1 MPGVEELIPRMR
13 QGIDLTKA
21 GLSVEE
27 GFIASRIDGRT
38 TVKDIAIII
47 GKSKEE
53 TEKILK
59 RLSRAGVIVLSQ
71 EAQEIEE
78 EKDPSGEYGR
88 YIFPPS
94 LMMEEGDLDSETRKK
109 IIWVH
114 DHLDKWTFYELL
126 QANRKA
132 DAKDLKKAYFE
143 RSKEWHPDRFRKP
156 NLGSFKRMIEDIFK
170 KIQEAHNTLSDPK
183 ARETYDEE
191 NILMLDEDAISEML
205 AKQRK
210 AEREERRAQETLERR
225 RKKNPIRQRLTKAKE
240 FFEEAERLRT
250 EGQLLEALRSVQ
262 TAVAYDPRDEYKVLE
277 EELKIS
283 AGQHKIG
290 PFMRRGAHEESMTN
304 WEEAAAAF
312 TEAVRFSPE
321 NGEARLRLAYNLVM
335 STRDPHEASNHAHK
349 AVALLPN
356 EPEAHFVL
364 GLCYE
369 KGGMEKAAIR
379 EYKTALDLKPNYE
392 DAKKR
397 LKKLK
402 WGF

>member
-1 MPGVEELIPRMR
+1 MAEELIPRMR

-38 TVKDIAIII
+38 TVKDIAIIV

-53 TEKILK
+53 TEKILN
-59 RLSRAGVIVLSQ
+59 RLSRAGVIVLGQ
-71 EAQEIEE
+71 DVAPIEE
-78 EKDPSGEYGR
+78 EQESPSEEYGR
-88 YIFPPS
+88 FIFPPN
-94 LMMEEGDLDSETRKK
+94 LMMEEGDLDPETRKK

-114 DHLDKWTFYELL
+114 DHLEKWTFYELL

-132 DAKDLKKAYFE
+132 DAKELKKAYFE

-156 NLGSFKRMIEDIFK
+156 NLGSFKRMLEAIFK
-170 KIQEAHNTLSDPK
+170 KIQEAHSTLSDD
-183 ARETYDEE
+183 ETRTKYDEE
-191 NILMLDEDAISEML
+191 NVLMLDEDAISEML

-210 AEREERRAQETLERR
+210 AEREEKRSQEAVERR
-225 RKKNPIRQRLTKAKE
+225 KKKNPIRQRIAKARE
-240 FFEEAERLRT
+240 FFEEAQRLKN
-250 EGQLLEALRSVQ
+250 EGQLLDALRAAQ
-262 TAVAYDPRDEYKVLE
+262 TAVAYDAKDEYKALE
-277 EELKIS
+277 EEVRIS
-283 AGQHKIG
+283 AGQYKIG
-290 PFMRRGAHEESMTN
+290 PFMRRGLHEESMTN
-304 WEEAAAAF
+304 WEDAISAF
-312 TEAVRFSPE
+312 SEAVRFAPE
-321 NGEARLRLAYNLVM
+321 NGQAVLRLAYNLLM
-335 STRDPHEASNHAHK
+335 SSSRDPHEANVHAHK
-349 AVALLPN
+349 AVALLPDD
-356 EPEAHFVL
+356 PEAHFVL

-379 EYKTALDLKPNYE
+379 EYKAAVDMKPNYE

>member
-1 MPGVEELIPRMR
+1 MAGAEELIPRMR
-13 QGIDLTKA
+13 RGIDLTKA

-53 TEKILK
+53 TQKILN
-59 RLSRAGVIVLSQ
+59 RLSRAGVIVLAEGSD
-71 EAQEIEE
+71 EVHEE
-78 EKDPSGEYGR
+78 EEPSGEYGD
-88 YIFPPS
+88 YIFPPN
-94 LMMEEGDLDSETRKK
+94 LMMEEGDLDPETRKR
-109 IIWVH
+109 IIWTH
-114 DHLDKWTFYELL
+114 EHLDKWTHYELL
-126 QANRKA
+126 QAHRKD
-132 DAKDLKKAYFE
+132 DAKELKKAYFE
-143 RSKEWHPDRFRKP
+143 RSKEWHPDRFRRP

-170 KIQEAHNTLSDPK
+170 KIQEAHATLSDPK
-183 ARETYDEE
+183 LREKYDEE
-191 NILMLDEDAISEML
+191 NILMLDEDAIAEML

-210 AEREERRAQETLERR
+210 AEREERRAQEAVER
-225 RKKNPIRQRLTKAKE
+225 RKKKNPVRQRIAKAKE
-240 FFEEAERLRT
+240 FYEEALRLKVD
-250 EGQLLEALRSVQ
+250 GQLIEALRSVQ
-262 TAVAYDPRDEYKVLE
+262 TALAYDPRDEYKALE
-277 EELKIS
+277 EELRVS
-283 AGQHKIG
+283 AGQYKIG
-290 PFMRRGAHEESMTN
+290 PYLRKGSHEESMTN
-304 WEEAAAAF
+304 WDDAATAF
-312 TEAVRFSPE
+312 GEAVRLSPE
-321 NGEARLRLAYNLVM
+321 NGEARLRLAFNLLM
-335 STRDPHEASNHAHK
+335 AGRDPHEANAHAHK

-379 EYKTALDLKPNYE
+379 EYKTAVDLKPNYE